1 MYLCRAF
8 SFDQKSAKCHLLS
21 YDSLTIGVRREND
34 FNWDLYEKKGK
45 L

>member
-21 YDSLTIGVRREND
+21 YDSLTIGVRMEND
-34 FNWDLYEKKGK
+34 FNCDLYEKKGK

>member
-1 MYLCRAF
+1 MYLYRAF

-21 YDSLTIGVRREND
+21 YDSLSTGVHMEND
-34 FNWDLYEKKGK
+34 FNFDLYEKKGK